1 MKNRIKVMI
10 TCLLMV
16 LMALPFA
23 VMAETAKPAEKISNT
38 LGKPRIT
45 SVTRKGSG
53 KTTIY
58 WNKVSGAS
66 GFQLQYGSK
75 ADYSDAK
82 SVYLAGKDRHVKALK
97 GLSTKK
103 DTYFRIR
110 TYKKTSSGKTYSK
123 WSNQV
128 KMIVWKSSWTYAK
141 NSKIHSDPA
150 FLYYATTAKPKN
162 KTVAINAGHGCKG
175 GESKKTLCH
184 PNGTPKVTGGSTG
197 AGATY
202 ATSIN
207 SGTDLSGMSEAAANL
222 KIAVNLKTKLI
233 NSGYNVLL
241 IRQDSNTQLDNIA
254 RTVMANNNANCHIAI
269 HFDSTTSNK
278 GAFYMSVPNV
288 SSYRNMKPVKNNWKR
303 HHQLGNKVI
312 SGMRSAGVKIWGD
325 GTLAMDLTQ
334 TSYSTIPSIDIEV
347 GDKGTSTSSSNL
359 NKLANGLLK
368 GIKKYF

>member
-1 MKNRIKVMI
+1 MKKRLKMLIACMFI
-10 TCLLMV
+10 MA
-16 LMALPFA
+16 MALPFT
-23 VMAETAKPAEKISNT
+23 VMAATSTEKISST
-38 LGKPRIT
+38 LAKPRIT
-45 SVTRKGSG
+45 AVTRKGSG

-58 WNKVSGAS
+58 WNKVAKAS
-66 GFQLQYGSK
+66 GFQLQYATKS
-75 ADYSDAK
+75 DYSNAK
-82 SVYLAGKDRHVKALK
+82 TLYLAGKDRHVKALK

-110 TYKKTSSGKTYSK
+110 TYRKTSSGKVYSK

-150 FLYYATTAKPKN
+150 FLYYATTSKPKN
-162 KTVAINAGHGCKG
+162 KTVAVNAGHGCKG

-207 SGTDLSGMSEAAANL
+207 SGTTLSGMSEAAANL
-222 KIAVNLKTKLI
+222 KIALSLKTKLI
-233 NSGYNVLL
+233 DSGYNVLL
-241 IRQDSNTQLDNIA
+241 LRQDSNTQLDNIA
-254 RTVMANNNANCHIAI
+254 RTVMANNNADCHIAI

-288 SSYRNMKPVKNNWKR
+288 SSYRNMKPIKNNWKK
-303 HHQLGNKVI
+303 HHNLGNKVI
-312 SGMRSAGVKIWGD
+312 SGMKSAGIKIWGD
-325 GTLAMDLTQ
+325 GKLAMDLTQ
-334 TSYSTIPSIDIEV
+334 TSYSTIASIDIEV
-347 GDKGTSTSSSNL
+347 GDKGTSTSSKNL
-359 NKLANGLLK
+359 NKIANGLLK